1 MCFSVWS
8 DFLSLPHER
17 IRHLRQPI
25 CIGAFHHHAAGR
37 LFSYLVLIA
46 MLLTPLLGF
55 RLRIKHSTI
64 WEAFKRLGSLT
75 PITVVGI
82 WIFHGL
88 GLANKNS
95 RLRIITGWIES

>member
-64 WEAFKRLGSLT
+64 WEAFKRLLDFSST
-75 PITVVGI
+75 PKLLF
-82 WIFHGL
+82 WYLDFSM
-88 GLANKNS
+88 A
-95 RLRIITGWIES
+95 